1 MQKEIQKGLAVPL
14 SRRNLIIPVPIFLL
28 LMLPTAWLSCKKVS
42 FDGKI
47 EIGDRL
53 HFMPIS
59 YNIGTKGGSISFINE
74 NSHHRLEIENC
85 LNIIFTC
92 YGDGWVLSNTNGRFV
107 IHSKKDD
114 VKFRLWYPYSELVS
128 NLCYENISTFSLGY
142 SNNHIIMS
150 VRFENNHFKTKTF
163 IIEGT
168 TNSLIHIFPEQ
179 DIIVS
184 KPSNWYQLL

>member
-1 MQKEIQKGLAVPL
+1 MTL

-28 LMLPTAWLSCKKVS
+28 LMLPTVWLSCNETS
-42 FDGKI
+42 FDRNI

-59 YNIGTKGGSISFINE
+59 YHIGTDGGNINFINE
-74 NSHHRLEIENC
+74 NPHQRLVIDNC
-85 LNIIFTC
+85 LHIIFTC

-107 IHSKKDD
+107 IHSKRDD
-114 VKFRLWYPYSELVS
+114 VKFRLWYPYSAPVRY
-128 NLCYENISTFSLGY
+128 LCYKNISTFSFGF
-142 SNNHIIMS
+142 SNNHIGMS
-150 VRFENNHFKTKTF
+150 VSFGNNNSKTKTF

-168 TNSLIHIFPEQ
+168 TNSLIHILPKQ

-184 KPSNWYQLL
+184 KPSNWYELL